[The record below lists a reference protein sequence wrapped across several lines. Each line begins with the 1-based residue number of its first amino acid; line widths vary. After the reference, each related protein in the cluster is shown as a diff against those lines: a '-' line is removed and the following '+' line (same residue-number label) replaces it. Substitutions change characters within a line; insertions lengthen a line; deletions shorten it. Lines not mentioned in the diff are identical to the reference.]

1 MPNDVAGRRYAQA
14 LFELA
19 VERGQSETW
28 AEQLEF
34 ASQVVQDGE
43 FRSFLAHAEV
53 PLESK
58 TNAVEVVLQDL
69 DPLVKNLVSLLV
81 SRRAADSLPA
91 VHAAYV
97 RLLDAHLGRQR
108 VEVTSA
114 VPLDDAELQRVTD
127 FAAGLTGKE
136 VVASA
141 TVDDSIL
148 GGIII
153 QIGDQLLDG
162 STRTRLEEMRRQ
174 IRSGVLQSGS

>member
-1 MPNDVAGRRYAQA
+1 MPPAVAGRRYAQA

-19 VERGQSETW
+19 VEGGQLEPW

-34 ASQVVQDGE
+34 ASQVVQDDE

-53 PLESK
+53 PLEAK
-58 TNAVEVVLQDL
+58 TNAVEAVLQDL

-81 SRRAADSLPA
+81 SRRSADSLPA
-91 VHAAYV
+91 VHEAYV

-114 VPLDDAELQRVTD
+114 VPLDDAELQRVTH

-136 VVASA
+136 VVVSA

-162 STRTRLEEMRRQ
+162 SASTALERLRQ
-174 IRSGVLQSGS
+174 TVRAHAA